1 MGEIRQICDRVT
13 ILRNGQNV
21 GTLEAAAVSDA
32 QIVQLMLGRSLAA
45 AFPDRSAH
53 ARPAAEPVLEVRRL
67 SVPPLLRDGTFT
79 LSSGEVLGLAG
90 LDGQGQRQILRA
102 LGGAVSIAS
111 GSILRRGRSVK
122 ITSPGS
128 SIESGIALI
137 PADRAREGLLLP
149 MTVAVN
155 MSLPVVGRFTKAGLI
170 DERAERKAVVAM
182 ASSLDIAREQVGV
195 PVGALSGGNQ
205 QKVLLGKWLM
215 TDAEVILL
223 DDPTQGVDVGTKYE
237 IGAEIIRL
245 AGSGKGVILYST
257 DLDELVHLADRVL
270 VFYQGRVVAELHQPD
285 LGAEAILAPMTGHGG
300 RDTAGMQDGVSI

>member
-1 MGEIRQICDRVT
+1 MGEIREICDRVT

-21 GTLEAAAVSDA
+21 GTVVAAEVTDTA
-32 QIVQLMLGRSLAA
+32 IVQLMLGRSLAA
-45 AFPDRSAH
+45 AFPDRDEL
-53 ARPAAEPVLEVRRL
+53 ARPAREPVLEVRDL
-67 SVPPLLRDGTFT
+67 TVPRLLREVSFT

-102 LGGAVSIAS
+102 LGGLMPTTGGAIS
-111 GSILRRGRSVK
+111 RRGRAVR
-122 ITSPGS
+122 ITSPGA
-128 SIESGIALI
+128 SIKAGIALI

-149 MTVAVN
+149 VTVGWN
-155 MSLPVVGRFTKAGLI
+155 MSLPVVSRFTRAFLI
-170 DERAERKAVVAM
+170 DEGAERAAVLTM
-182 ASSLDIAREQVGV
+182 ARSLDLAEDRVSL

-237 IGAEIIRL
+237 IGAQIIRL
-245 AGSGKGVILYST
+245 ASAGKGVILYST

-270 VFYQGRVVAELHQPD
+270 VLYQGRVVAELLRPD
-285 LGAEAILAPMTGHGG
+285 LDAEAILAPMTGHV
-300 RDTAGMQDGVSI
+300 RETTEAGF